1 MLVDR
6 GHLSTLMD
14 ADCAIKP
21 VWGRLRRDDKLIID
35 QKKQEG
41 DMASLTER
49 MIRAA
54 RLDPEIYEEV
64 EEDSNAMGQAMAV
77 VVMSS
82 VAAGIGGSH
91 FNLTALF
98 FGVLAALAGWYIWA
112 FLTFLIGT
120 RLLPEPQTR
129 ADMGQML
136 RTIGFASSPGLIR
149 IFAFLPVLG
158 GFVSVIA
165 WFWMLAAMVV
175 AVRQALDYR
184 GLGRALGV
192 CLIGWLVQVALA
204 IAVVAVFGAP
214 LT

>member
-1 MLVDR
+1 
-6 GHLSTLMD
+6 
-14 ADCAIKP
+14 
-21 VWGRLRRDDKLIID
+21 
-35 QKKQEG
+35 
-41 DMASLTER
+41 MASLTER

-120 RLLPEPQTR
+120 RLLPEPQTQ

-175 AVRQALDYR
+175 AVRQALDYQ